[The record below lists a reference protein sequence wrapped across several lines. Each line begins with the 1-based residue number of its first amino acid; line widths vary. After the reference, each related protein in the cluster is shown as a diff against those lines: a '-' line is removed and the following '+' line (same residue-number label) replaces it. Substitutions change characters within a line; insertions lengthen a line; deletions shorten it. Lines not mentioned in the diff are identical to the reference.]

1 MLKHNV
7 GLIHNLSW
15 LHVHRE
21 YSRLEARDST
31 IPPLKTWL
39 RCRCAALADETD
51 NERAELYSLSVGPSK
66 RACSFK
72 SMTSFGSHYRVDL
85 EEADTQH
92 ITFDSGVAELG
103 SRRGGPNTADNC
115 AVVDL
120 IRVGILKDIL
130 VVNYGKFPIVLMAVS
145 WLAKHTTHQPRMQRD
160 AYGFWLAN
168 MAAIPRDVSEPYILP
183 GLASQVRRML
193 EDVLF
198 MIDVSFQTTI
208 GIVHHRQLHNMYV
221 QVFFVNDKSMP
232 GWCVVV
238 KKEARGRRIHST
250 EVEHILGQEES
261 SGDRHAFQE
270 MEDRRGHT
278 RDESSSGQ
286 STEQQRTARRRIQYE
301 LVP

>member
-39 RCRCAALADETD
+39 RCRCAALADKTD
-51 NERAELYSLSVGPSK
+51 NERAELWALSVGPSK

-183 GLASQVRRML
+183 ALASQVRRML

-198 MIDVSFQTTI
+198 IIDVSFQTTI

-238 KKEARGRRIHST
+238 KK
-250 EVEHILGQEES
+250 GQEDGEYTQQKWSIFLVRKSQAGIDMHSRRWRTEGGTRVMRVRAANPQS
-261 SGDRHAFQE
+261 SKGPP
-270 MEDRRGHT
+270 GGG
-278 RDESSSGQ
+278 SS
-286 STEQQRTARRRIQYE
+286 TN
-301 LVP
+301 

>member
-1 MLKHNV
+1 MAYSV
-7 GLIHNLSW
+7 WLIHNLSW
-15 LHVHRE
+15 ICVPRE

-51 NERAELYSLSVGPSK
+51 NERAKLWALSVGPSR

-103 SRRGGPNTADNC
+103 HRRGGPNTADNC

-130 VVNYGKFPIVLMAVS
+130 VVNYGKFPIVLMVVS
-145 WLAKHTTHQPRMQRD
+145 WLAKHRAHQPRMQRD

-168 MAAIPRDVSEPYILP
+168 MAAVPRDVSEPYILP
-183 GLASQVRRML
+183 GLASQVSRL
-193 EDVLF
+193 HEDVVIMF
-198 MIDVSFQTTI
+198 PIIFQKTL
-208 GIVHHRQLHNMYV
+208 GIVDPRQLTNMYV

-250 EVEHILGQEES
+250 ELEHILGQEES
-261 SGDRHAFQE
+261 SGDRHAFPE
-270 MEDRRGHT
+270 AEDLRGYT

-286 STEQQRTARRRIQYE
+286 SLEQQRTARRRIQYD